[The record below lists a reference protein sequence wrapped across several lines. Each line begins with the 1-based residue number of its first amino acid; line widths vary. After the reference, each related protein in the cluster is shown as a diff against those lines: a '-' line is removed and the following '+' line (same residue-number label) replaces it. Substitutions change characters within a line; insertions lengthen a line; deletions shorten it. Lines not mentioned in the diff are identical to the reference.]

1 MYKITKVASLA
12 ERTSG
17 RLSYKSQHHYVQSCY
32 KNTRKPTNKVKYC
45 YQMDREQRTRLTSL
59 SKNSMRGSFDVEN
72 FLSEKDIDIS
82 SKTYRGTILK
92 VISAFLSKET
102 KNRKSDFFFFLKR
115 KSKKTT

>member
-17 RLSYKSQHHYVQSCY
+17 RLSYKSQHHYVQSCN
-32 KNTRKPTNKVKYC
+32 KKPTNKVKYC

-82 SKTYRGTILK
+82 SKTYRGTILR
-92 VISAFLSKET
+92 VISMSIT
-102 KNRKSDFFFFLKR
+102 
-115 KSKKTT
+115 